1 MTSLRTAIR
10 ISFGASLLLLGLI
23 ADPAGAQAPRG
34 DELVA
39 IHRTLNGMC
48 RGWSGDDPH
57 TQEVCEV
64 RDRVGAVLK
73 QTGHCYGRRGQAGA
87 QMSWHRCGADSLR

>member
-1 MTSLRTAIR
+1 MASLRAAILL
-10 ISFGASLLLLGLI
+10 SSGVALLSLGPM
-23 ADPAGAQAPRG
+23 AAPAGAQAPRG

-64 RDRVGAVLK
+64 HDRVGAVLK
-73 QTGHCYGRRGQAGA
+73 HKGHCYGRRGQVGA